1 MEFHG
6 VNSETTRAPLYI
18 PLGAPAAQA
27 QTAVARS
34 STAVPLEVPVAVPRP
49 VEAPQLVVEAQR
61 SEMIN
66 RAVNV
71 VIASVALAILSPVFI
86 LVAIAVRLT
95 SPGPII
101 YRQIRVGVDR
111 RRNRIPAV
119 YDRRAA
125 DVGGRVFT
133 MYKFRSMTVNAEK
146 NGIVWAK
153 KNDSRVTSIGK
164 FLRLTRLDELPQL
177 INVLIGDMN
186 IVGPRPERPGIFVRL
201 RDEIDAYQLRQRAK
215 PGITGWAQVNQDY
228 DSTLDDVRRK
238 VQYDLDYIRRQSLA
252 EDVRIMLRTIPVMVL
267 RRGAR

>member
-1 MEFHG
+1 MDYPG
-6 VNSETTRAPLYI
+6 ANSEAVGAAMYR
-18 PLGAPAAQA
+18 PLGASALPA
-27 QTAVARS
+27 TAPSPRAHP
-34 STAVPLEVPVAVPRP
+34 VPLADVAPGHERASVPVVA
-49 VEAPQLVVEAQR
+49 EAKR
-61 SEMIN
+61 SEVLN

-71 VIASVALAILSPVFI
+71 VIASVALAILSPVFL
-86 LVAIAVRLT
+86 LVAVAIRLT

-111 RRNRIPAV
+111 RRHRLPAV
-119 YDRRAA
+119 YDRRTA
-125 DVGGRVFT
+125 DIGGRAFT
-133 MYKFRSMTVNAEK
+133 MYKFRSMTMNAEQ

-153 KNDSRVTSIGK
+153 KNDARVTSIGQ

-177 INVLIGDMN
+177 LNVLIGDMN

-201 RDEIDAYQLRQRAK
+201 RDEIDLYQHRQRAK

-228 DSTLDDVRRK
+228 DSTLADVRRK

-252 EDVRIMLRTIPVMVL
+252 EDIRIMLRTIPVMVL

>member
-1 MEFHG
+1 MDFHG
-6 VNSETTRAPLYI
+6 VDSQPMRASVSLPM
-18 PLGAPAAQA
+18 GAPVAQPQAAIA
-27 QTAVARS
+27 RARS
-34 STAVPLEVPVAVPRP
+34 VPVADAPIDLPRAP
-49 VEAPQLVVEAQR
+49 ETVEVHEAQR
-61 SEMIN
+61 SELLN
-66 RAVNV
+66 RSVNV
-71 VIASVALAILSPVFI
+71 VLAAIALFVLSPVFL
-86 LVAIAVRLT
+86 LVALAVRLS

-111 RRNRIPAV
+111 RRSRIPAV

-133 MYKFRSMTVNAEK
+133 MYKFRSMTLNAEQ

-153 KNDSRVTSIGK
+153 KNDSRVTSVGK
-164 FLRLTRLDELPQL
+164 FLRLTRIDELPQL

-201 RDEIDAYQLRQRAK
+201 RNEIDDYQYRQRAK

-228 DSTLDDVRRK
+228 DSTIADVRRK

-252 EDVRIMLRTIPVMVL
+252 EDIRIMLRTIPVMVL